1 MIKKA
6 RENSAYI
13 SYRTGGD
20 GQEEPY
26 EINTT
31 WFGALNSETRG
42 KNPELQAMRFVA
54 SRSISLALRGVPGIY
69 FHGLIGTG
77 NDPGVVEKTGNKR
90 DINRVLIDEKDLMAE
105 AEKPDSKLMRII
117 TKLFRILELR
127 TTISA
132 FHPNAG
138 QRILTLSPR
147 VFALVRTPVEGG
159 VPVLA
164 VTNCSNQVCALTI
177 PRSEL
182 GADAENWRDVVRE
195 IKYAVKGGTLSLILK
210 PYDIAWLIP
219 ET

>member
-1 MIKKA
+1 
-6 RENSAYI
+6 
-13 SYRTGGD
+13 
-20 GQEEPY
+20 
-26 EINTT
+26 
-31 WFGALNSETRG
+31 
-42 KNPELQAMRFVA
+42 
-54 SRSISLALRGVPGIY
+54 
-69 FHGLIGTG
+69 
-77 NDPGVVEKTGNKR
+77 VVEKTGNKR
-90 DINRVLIDEKDLMAE
+90 DINRVLIDEKALMAE

-138 QRILTLSPR
+138 QRILTLSPQ

-182 GADAENWRDVVRE
+182 GADAENWRDVVKEVRCS
-195 IKYAVKGGTLSLILK
+195 VKDGSLSLTLK

-219 ET
+219 EG